1 MFSFVLRE
9 VRKRSG
15 QGLSENQ
22 EEVLEKKERVVKMY
36 SGMEQIKR
44 NPRRTEEKG
53 RNKRYLREEGV
64 GDWRGRYSWGNWPTI
79 VEIAKTTMNLV
90 IGDAPGR

>member
-44 NPRRTEEKG
+44 NPRRTEEK
-53 RNKRYLREEGV
+53 EGTRDIFEKK
-64 GDWRGRYSWGNWPTI
+64 GLATGEGGI
-79 VEIAKTTMNLV
+79 LGA
-90 IGDAPGR
+90 IGQL